1 MTKDVAKKQNV
12 LELMANR
19 YNLGS
24 QTFMTTLKSTLIK
37 PDREGKMPSD
47 EQIVAFLLVANKYE
61 LNPFTK
67 EIYAFP
73 DKAGGIVP
81 VVGYDG
87 FITLARRAD
96 PSYKIDEKV
105 SDDLVTPEGGKECFK
120 WCEITVTRCDGSHV
134 TVREYLDEVYRPP
147 FKTAKGFV
155 VSGPWQTHTKRMLRT
170 KALIQA
176 FRLTYGI
183 SGVFDEDE
191 AARIVEAKT
200 IDGETAEVVMPKMIE
215 KQPAPVQSVDQE
227 QAPVDQPAGS
237 EQQPPPPQDQTGER
251 VISEKQI
258 GRLLAIAKANGH
270 SVEDVNTKLLY
281 DWNINSKSDIPVRL
295 YDEIVNKFS
304 IQKGA

>member
-1 MTKDVAKKQNV
+1 
-12 LELMANR
+12 
-19 YNLGS
+19 
-24 QTFMTTLKSTLIK
+24 MTTLKSTLIK

-105 SDDLVTPEGGKECFK
+105 SDDLITPEGGKECFK

-155 VSGPWQTHTKRMLRT
+155 VSGPWQSHTKRMLRT

-200 IDGETAEVVMPKMIE
+200 IEAEPSEVIMPKMIE
-215 KQPAPVQSVDQE
+215 KQPTPASDQE
-227 QAPVDQPAGS
+227 PDAVEQPAGS
-237 EQQPPPPQDQTGER
+237 EQQPPPQQDHHAGER

-258 GRLLAIAKANGH
+258 GRLLAIAKANGY
-270 SVEDVNTKLLY
+270 SVEEVDTKLLW
-281 DWNINSKSDIPVRL
+281 DWKINSKADIPVRL
-295 YDEIVNKFS
+295 YDEIVAKFS